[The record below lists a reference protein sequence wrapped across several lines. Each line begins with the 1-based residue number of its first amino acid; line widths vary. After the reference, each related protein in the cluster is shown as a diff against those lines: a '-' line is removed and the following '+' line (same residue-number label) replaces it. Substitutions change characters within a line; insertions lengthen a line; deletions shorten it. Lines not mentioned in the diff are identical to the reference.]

1 MLAISSSRVARPT
14 KSAWIVSSSIYYHS
28 FFASMDDFFSDL
40 FKLYRVA
47 MPENLF
53 GKAHSL
59 VCTIPTSIAAICT
72 E

>member
-1 MLAISSSRVARPT
+1 VDCVI
-14 KSAWIVSSSIYYHS
+14 IYLNYHS
-28 FFASMDDFFSDL
+28 FFASMDEFFPDL